1 MTENNTEKIE
11 TQYDY
16 SFEYIQKKLEG
27 KKDSFGMLMK
37 EIVRTGICTEC
48 GTCAAVCPVLE
59 WDHITAQPKL
69 IGKCTG
75 CGICYNQCPRTITD
89 PYILMGEFNT
99 GYVANTN
106 IPEVIGGQDGGTVTS
121 ILCYLFDE
129 HLIDAA
135 IVTMKDPSKP
145 WHPVAQIITSKDDA
159 IKSSGSIYSHSQ
171 TVESLMDAIRQ
182 DFRSI
187 AFVGTPCNIDAVKK
201 MFDSPT
207 GMLKYFMRA
216 HVLSIGLFCMDSF
229 APEAIYPFFEKDGID
244 LSKVQK
250 MDINKGKF
258 HVYYDPKADPIKSYT
273 IKQLDKFKSSSCNFC
288 TDLTAENA
296 DISVG
301 SVGSGAKRNTVFA
314 RSGLGREIMEDAAE
328 KGYLTI
334 EPFNAINLNAVLFLA
349 KLKKVAQYNIQKR
362 KVFIVRDTDKE
373 EEPRIETKPEID
385 QTSVKP
391 PLGTRKFIS
400 ASKVLN
406 EENKVLTLSLTNT
419 IGYVLE
425 DLKIRIVTVEELF
438 EKKPWITTIKELF
451 PFETIEI
458 GYPLD
463 VPEGVPIAANVLV
476 EASTEAFGK
485 LFSRTYK
492 IAPTEEKTK

>member
-1 MTENNTEKIE
+1 MTEDKTNKSES
-11 TQYDY
+11 QYDY
-16 SFEYIQKKLEG
+16 SFEFIQKKLEG

-59 WDHITAQPKL
+59 WEDITGQPKL

-89 PYILMGEFNT
+89 PYQLMGEFKT

-121 ILCYLFDE
+121 LLCYLFDE

-135 IVTMKDPSKP
+135 IVTMKDPSNS
-145 WHPVAQIITSKDDA
+145 WHPVAQIVTSKEDA

-171 TVESLMDAIRQ
+171 TVEALMEAVRQ

-187 AFVGTPCNIDAVKK
+187 AFVGTPCNIDAVAK

-207 GMLKYFMRA
+207 GMLKYFMRC
-216 HVLSIGLFCMDSF
+216 HVLKIGLFCMDSF
-229 APEAIYPFFEKDGID
+229 APEALYPFFERDGID
-244 LSKVQK
+244 LKKVEK

-258 HVYYDPKADPIKSYT
+258 HLYYDPQGEPIKSYT

-301 SVGSGAKRNTVFA
+301 SVGSGAKKNTVYA
-314 RSGLGREIMEDAAE
+314 RTGIGTEIMEDAAE
-328 KGYLTI
+328 KGYLKI

-362 KVFIVRDTDKE
+362 KVFIVRE
-373 EEPRIETKPEID
+373 PQEEPRIASKPEVETVD
-385 QTSVKP
+385 VKP
-391 PLGTRKFIS
+391 PLGARKFLS
-400 ASKVLN
+400 VAKKLLEDERVLN
-406 EENKVLTLSLTNT
+406 ITLTNT
-419 IGYVLE
+419 IGFVLE
-425 DLKIRIVTVEELF
+425 DLKIRIVTVEEFF
-438 EKKPWITTIKELF
+438 EKKPWITTIREIF
-451 PFETIEI
+451 PYESIEI
-458 GYPLD
+458 GYPLAG
-463 VPEGVPIAANVLV
+463 EKGQSIKANILV

-485 LFSRTYK
+485 IFSRTLK
-492 IAPTEEKTK
+492 IAPKE

>member
-1 MTENNTEKIE
+1 MTENNTEKTE
-11 TQYDY
+11 TQYNY

-59 WDHITAQPKL
+59 WDHVTGQPKL

-89 PYILMGEFNT
+89 PYILMGEFKT

-135 IVTMKDPSKP
+135 VVTMRDPNNP

-159 IKSSGSIYSHSQ
+159 IKASGSIYSHSQ
-171 TVESLMDAIRQ
+171 TVEALMDAIRQ

-187 AFVGTPCNIDAVKK
+187 AFVGTPCNIDAVSK

-229 APEAIYPFFEKDGID
+229 APEVIYPFFERDGID
-244 LSKVQK
+244 LSKVEK

-258 HVYYDPKADPIKSYT
+258 HIYYDPQGEPVKSYT

-301 SVGSGAKRNTVFA
+301 SVGSGPNKNTVFA
-314 RSGLGREIMEDAAE
+314 RTGIGSEIIEDAAE
-328 KGYLTI
+328 KGYLKV

-362 KVFIVRDTDKE
+362 KVFIVRDLEEK
-373 EEPRIETKPEID
+373 EEPRIETKPEVE
-385 QTSVKP
+385 QGAVKP
-391 PLGTRKFIS
+391 ALGARRFLS
-400 ASKVLN
+400 AKKDLN

-419 IGYVLE
+419 IGHVLE
-425 DLKIRIVTVEELF
+425 DMRIRIVTVEELF
-438 EKKPWITTIKELF
+438 EKRPWITTIKELF

-458 GYPLD
+458 GYPME
-463 VPEGVPIAANVLV
+463 VEEGKQIRANILV
-476 EASTEAFGK
+476 EASTEAYGK
-485 LFSRTYK
+485 IFSRTFK
-492 IAPTEEKTK
+492 LAPKED

>member
-1 MTENNTEKIE
+1 MTENNTKRSE
-11 TQYDY
+11 TPYEY

-27 KKDSFGMLMK
+27 AKDSFGLLMK

-59 WDHITAQPKL
+59 WDDLAGQPKL

-89 PYILMGEFNT
+89 PYQLMGDFKT

-121 ILCYLFDE
+121 LLCYLFDE

-135 IVTMKDPSKP
+135 VVTMKDPNKP
-145 WHPVAQIITSKDDA
+145 WYPVAQIITSKDDA
-159 IKSSGSIYSHSQ
+159 INSSGSIYSHSQ
-171 TVESLMDAIRQ
+171 TVEALMDAVRQ

-187 AFVGTPCNIDAVKK
+187 AFVGTPCNIDAVAK

-207 GMLKYFMRA
+207 GMLKYFMRC
-216 HVLSIGLFCMDSF
+216 HVLKIGLFCMDSF
-229 APEAIYPFFEKDGID
+229 APEAIYTFFEKEGID

-250 MDINKGKF
+250 MDINKGRF
-258 HVYYDPKADPIKSYT
+258 HLYYDPKGEPVKSYT
-273 IKQLDKFKSSSCNFC
+273 IRQLDKFKSSSCNFC

-301 SVGSGAKRNTVFA
+301 SVGSGANKNTVFA
-314 RSGLGREIMEDAAE
+314 RSGIGTEIMEDAAG
-328 KGYLTI
+328 KGYIKI

-349 KLKKVAQYNIQKR
+349 KLKKVSQYTIQKR
-362 KVFIVRDTDKE
+362 KVFIVKDSEDR
-373 EEPRIETKPEID
+373 EEPRIETKPEKE
-385 QTSVKP
+385 QTEVTP
-391 PLGTRKFIS
+391 PLGTRKFLS
-400 ASKVLN
+400 VSKDLN
-406 EENKVLTLSLTNT
+406 EENKILNVSLTNT

-425 DLKIRIVTVEELF
+425 DLKIRIVAIDEVF
-438 EKKPWITTIKELF
+438 EKRPWITTIRELF

-458 GYPLD
+458 GYPLEIPD
-463 VPEGVPIAANVLV
+463 GEPINANVLV
-476 EASTEAFGK
+476 EASTEEFGK
-485 LFSRTYK
+485 IFSRTLK
-492 IAPTEEKTK
+492 IAAKE

>member
-1 MTENNTEKIE
+1 MTEDKTDQTETPYE
-11 TQYDY
+11 Y

-48 GTCAAVCPVLE
+48 GTCAAVCPVLI
-59 WDHITAQPKL
+59 WDELAGQPKL

-89 PYILMGEFNT
+89 PYQLMGDFKT

-121 ILCYLFDE
+121 LLCYLFDE

-135 IVTMKDPSKP
+135 VVTMRNPSKP
-145 WHPVAQIITSKDDA
+145 WHPIAQIITSKEDA
-159 IKSSGSIYSHSQ
+159 IKASGSIYSHSQ
-171 TVESLMDAIRQ
+171 TVEALMDAVRQ

-187 AFVGTPCNIDAVKK
+187 AFVGTPCNIDAVSK

-207 GMLKYFMRA
+207 GMLKYFMRC
-216 HVLSIGLFCMDSF
+216 HVLKIGLFCMDSF
-229 APEAIYPFFEKDGID
+229 APEAIYPFFESEGID

-258 HVYYDPKADPIKSYT
+258 HLYYDPQGEPFKSYT

-288 TDLTAENA
+288 LDLTSENS

-301 SVGSGAKRNTVFA
+301 SVGSGANKNTVFA
-314 RSGLGREIMEDAAE
+314 RSGIGAEIMEDAAE
-328 KGYLTI
+328 KGYLKI

-349 KLKKVAQYNIQKR
+349 KLKKVSQYTVRKR
-362 KVFIVRDTDKE
+362 KVFIVRDAPE
-373 EEPRIETKPEID
+373 EEPRIETKPETE
-385 QTSVKP
+385 QAEVTP
-391 PLGTRKFIS
+391 PLGTRKFLS
-400 ASKVLN
+400 VSKELN
-406 EENKVLTLSLTNT
+406 EEGKILNISLTNT

-425 DLKIRIVTVEELF
+425 DMKIRIVTVEELF
-438 EKKPWITTIKELF
+438 EKKPWITTITELF

-458 GYPLD
+458 GYPL
-463 VPEGVPIAANVLV
+463 EGEPGEPVVANVLV

-485 LFSRTYK
+485 IFSRTLK
-492 IAPTEEKTK
+492 VAPKE

>member
-1 MTENNTEKIE
+1 MTEDKSEKTE
-11 TQYDY
+11 TTYDY

-48 GTCAAVCPVLE
+48 ATCAAVCPVLE
-59 WDHITAQPKL
+59 WDDLAGQPKL

-89 PYILMGEFNT
+89 PYQLMGEFKT
-99 GYVANTN
+99 GYVANTH

-121 ILCYLFDE
+121 LLCYLFDE

-135 IVTMKDPSKP
+135 VVTMKNPDKP
-145 WHPVAQIITSKDDA
+145 WYPVAQIITNKDDA

-171 TVESLMDAIRQ
+171 TVEALMDAVRQ

-187 AFVGTPCNIDAVKK
+187 AFVGTPCNIDAVAK
-201 MFDSPT
+201 MFDSPA
-207 GMLKYFMRA
+207 GMLKYFMRCN
-216 HVLSIGLFCMDSF
+216 VLKIGLFCMDSF
-229 APEAIYPFFEKDGID
+229 SPEAIYPFFENEGID

-258 HVYYDPKADPIKSYT
+258 HLYYDPQGEPIKSYT
-273 IKQLDKFKSSSCNFC
+273 IRQLDKFKSSSCNFC
-288 TDLTAENA
+288 IDLTAEHA

-301 SVGSGAKRNTVFA
+301 SVGSGANKNTVFA
-314 RSGLGREIMEDAAE
+314 RSGIGAEIMEDAAE
-328 KGYLTI
+328 KGYIKI
-334 EPFNAINLNAVLFLA
+334 EPFNAINLNAVLYLA
-349 KLKKVAQYNIQKR
+349 KLKKVSQYTIQKR
-362 KVFIVRDTDKE
+362 KVFIVRDSEEK
-373 EEPRIETKPEID
+373 EEPRVETRPEAD
-385 QTSVKP
+385 QDVVKP
-391 PLGTRKFIS
+391 PLGARRFLSVK
-400 ASKVLN
+400 KDLN
-406 EENKVLTLSLTNT
+406 EADKILNILLTNT

-425 DLKIRIVTVEELF
+425 DMKIRIVVVEEVF
-438 EKKPWITTIKELF
+438 EKRPWITTIRELF

-463 VPEGVPIAANVLV
+463 IPDGEPINVNILV
-476 EASTEAFGK
+476 EASTEAYGK
-485 LFSRTYK
+485 IYSKTLK
-492 IAPTEEKTK
+492 IATKE

>member
-1 MTENNTEKIE
+1 MTEDKTNQAE
-11 TQYDY
+11 TPYEY

-59 WDHITAQPKL
+59 WDHLAGQPKL

-89 PYILMGEFNT
+89 PYQLMGDFKT

-121 ILCYLFDE
+121 LLCYLFDE

-135 IVTMKDPSKP
+135 VVTMKDLNNP

-159 IKSSGSIYSHSQ
+159 IKASGSIYSHSQ
-171 TVESLMDAIRQ
+171 TVEALMDAVRQ

-187 AFVGTPCNIDAVKK
+187 AFVGTPCNIDAVSK

-207 GMLKYFMRA
+207 GMLKYFMRC
-216 HVLSIGLFCMDSF
+216 HVLKIGLFCMDSF
-229 APEAIYPFFEKDGID
+229 APEAIYPFFEKEGID

-258 HVYYDPKADPIKSYT
+258 HLYYDPQTEPVKSYT
-273 IKQLDKFKSSSCNFC
+273 IRQLDKFKSSSCNFC
-288 TDLTAENA
+288 VDLTAEHA

-301 SVGSGAKRNTVFA
+301 SVGSGANKNTVFA
-314 RSGLGREIMEDAAE
+314 RSGIGAEIMEDAAE
-328 KGYLTI
+328 KGYIKI

-349 KLKKVAQYNIQKR
+349 KLKKVSQYTVRKR
-362 KVFIVRDTDKE
+362 KVFIVRDMEE
-373 EEPRIETKPEID
+373 EEPRIETKPEKEQAEVTPI
-385 QTSVKP
+385 
-391 PLGTRKFIS
+391 LGTRKFLS
-400 ASKVLN
+400 LSKELN
-406 EENKVLTLSLTNT
+406 QETKILNISLTNT

-425 DLKIRIVTVEELF
+425 DMKVRIVTVEEVF
-438 EKKPWITTIKELF
+438 EKSPWITTIRELF

-463 VPEGVPIAANVLV
+463 VQDGDTIKANILV
-476 EASTEAFGK
+476 EALTEEFGK
-485 LFSRTYK
+485 IFSRTLK
-492 IAPTEEKTK
+492 ITPKE

>member
-1 MTENNTEKIE
+1 MTENNTEKPE

-59 WDHITAQPKL
+59 WDAVTGQPKL

-89 PYILMGEFNT
+89 PYILMGEFRT

-121 ILCYLFDE
+121 LLCYLFDE

-135 IVTMKDPSKP
+135 VVTMKDPSQP

-171 TVESLMDAIRQ
+171 TVEALMDAIRQ

-187 AFVGTPCNIDAVKK
+187 AFVGTPCNIDAVAK

-216 HVLSIGLFCMDSF
+216 HVLKIGLFCMDSF
-229 APEAIYPFFEKDGID
+229 APEAIYPFFEKEGID
-244 LSKVQK
+244 LAQVQK

-258 HVYYDPKADPIKSYT
+258 HLYYDPKGEPVKSYT

-301 SVGSGAKRNTVFA
+301 SVGSGANKNTVFA
-314 RSGLGREIMEDAAE
+314 RTGIGAEIIEDAAE
-328 KGYLTI
+328 KGYLKI

-362 KVFIVRDTDKE
+362 KVFIVRDSEEKE
-373 EEPRIETKPEID
+373 EARIKTGPEIKID
-385 QTSVKP
+385 STTP
-391 PLGTRKFIS
+391 PLGARKFLS
-400 ASKVLN
+400 VAKKLNEAERVLN
-406 EENKVLTLSLTNT
+406 LSLTNT

-425 DLKIRIVTVEELF
+425 DVKIRIVIVEELF
-438 EKKPWITTIKELF
+438 EKRPWITTIKELF
-451 PFETIEI
+451 PFETVEI
-458 GYPLD
+458 GYPME
-463 VPEGVPIAANVLV
+463 VPEGEPITANVLV
-476 EASTEAFGK
+476 EASNETSGK
-485 LFSRTYK
+485 IFSRTFK
-492 IAPTEEKTK
+492 LAPKEEKSS